1 MGNVKVA
8 NSGIFLQGNQNHTI
22 NAQGEL
28 KNKLSKNQVKPYLL
42 HSGVDTLTRCLR
54 WQALDSP
61 LVVGLLP

>member
-8 NSGIFLQGNQNHTI
+8 NGGIFFKENQNHTI
-22 NAQGEL
+22 NAQREL

>member
-1 MGNVKVA
+1 M
-8 NSGIFLQGNQNHTI
+8 H
-22 NAQGEL
+22 AQREL

-61 LVVGLLP
+61 LIVGLLP

>member
-1 MGNVKVA
+1 MGKA
-8 NSGIFLQGNQNHTI
+8 KAASSGNFLQGNKNHTI
-22 NAQGEL
+22 NAQREL
-28 KNKLSKNQVKPYLL
+28 KNKLSKNQVKRYLL

>member
-1 MGNVKVA
+1 MGKAKAA
-8 NSGIFLQGNQNHTI
+8 NSGNFLQGNKNHTI
-22 NAQGEL
+22 NAQREL

-42 HSGVDTLTRCLR
+42 HPGVDTLTRCLR

>member
-1 MGNVKVA
+1 M
-8 NSGIFLQGNQNHTI
+8 QR
-22 NAQGEL
+22 EL

-42 HSGVDTLTRCLR
+42 LSGVDTLTRYLR